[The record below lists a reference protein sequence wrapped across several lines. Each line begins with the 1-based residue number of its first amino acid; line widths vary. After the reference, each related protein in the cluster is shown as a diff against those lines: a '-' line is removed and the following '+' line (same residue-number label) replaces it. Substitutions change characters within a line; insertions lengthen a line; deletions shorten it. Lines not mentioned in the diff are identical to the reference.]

1 MATNTRTTFD
11 AVLKEFYEGTIRDIL
26 NSKTF
31 LLNRVKKDS
40 KSWSGRRVVYP
51 VNTGRNEG
59 IGARSENE
67 TLPTAQLQE
76 YTEVRITPRYMYGR
90 FEVTGPLMAS
100 SNGNAFAQAVASEMK
115 GLTRDVKND
124 INRQLFNDGS
134 GVLAQINATQNN
146 TRNINVDNPGTRFL
160 KKSMVVDTYDARTGG
175 TIALDSAVISGIN
188 SSVQMQ
194 QQTASTVTDNHF
206 VAREDA
212 YGDELMGIMGI
223 VDTGEFVRTFQNV
236 DRNVYLNWRANVLGN
251 SGNNRT
257 LTLALMQQAVD
268 AAEIAGSGEVN
279 FVVAHTS
286 VRREYI
292 NALTP
297 DVRFLPMELRGGMKK
312 LTFAGGEQEM
322 PFEFDKHCE
331 LNSVYFLST
340 EAFTWYVLKD
350 FHFAQE
356 DGAIL
361 SRLANTDAYQG
372 WLKFYGNLGCDAPN
386 ANSKLENIT
395 ATVTEL
401 GTYELA

>member
-194 QQTASTVTDNHF
+194 LQTASTVTDNHF
-206 VAREDA
+206 VA
-212 YGDELMGIMGI
+212 
-223 VDTGEFVRTFQNV
+223 
-236 DRNVYLNWRANVLGN
+236 
-251 SGNNRT
+251 
-257 LTLALMQQAVD
+257 
-268 AAEIAGSGEVN
+268 
-279 FVVAHTS
+279 
-286 VRREYI
+286 
-292 NALTP
+292 
-297 DVRFLPMELRGGMKK
+297 
-312 LTFAGGEQEM
+312 
-322 PFEFDKHCE
+322 
-331 LNSVYFLST
+331 
-340 EAFTWYVLKD
+340 
-350 FHFAQE
+350 
-356 DGAIL
+356 
-361 SRLANTDAYQG
+361 
-372 WLKFYGNLGCDAPN
+372 
-386 ANSKLENIT
+386 
-395 ATVTEL
+395 
-401 GTYELA
+401 